1 MIPLVFFTLLGIA
14 FCVVCFLI
22 ATDKSRFLAH
32 FALHQWRETYYLRA
46 LPNFLQ
52 SLHDHHF
59 SSAWPASHNAL
70 SAFFFARRAKPLL
83 KHRPAHLRRALL
95 QQHITLFALLE
106 ILRPF
111 LDDYLHGE
119 QQRIARRCVR
129 QMEDTIERDRLLAFI
144 DYLGQE
150 RASFHASR
158 TPAERVTLELI
169 DERSFIAT
177 LRVSH
182 AIFQEHGFSLLPAF
196 TQLRCWEEMT
206 GADLVL
212 DLPAIPMN
220 RRPKPR
226 RTVARDS

>member
-1 MIPLVFFTLLGIA
+1 
-14 FCVVCFLI
+14 
-22 ATDKSRFLAH
+22 
-32 FALHQWRETYYLRA
+32 
-46 LPNFLQ
+46 
-52 SLHDHHF
+52 
-59 SSAWPASHNAL
+59 
-70 SAFFFARRAKPLL
+70 
-83 KHRPAHLRRALL
+83 
-95 QQHITLFALLE
+95 
-106 ILRPF
+106 
-111 LDDYLHGE
+111 
-119 QQRIARRCVR
+119 
-129 QMEDTIERDRLLAFI
+129 MEDTIERDRLLAFI

-177 LRVSH
+177 LRASH